1 MVFLVHV
8 CPPFF
13 SEIKLNKGLYE
24 TNNISSVLRILILI
38 FIFKYFI
45 CSVLTIQKQENYAE

>member
-1 MVFLVHV
+1 MFA
-8 CPPFF
+8 PPFFF